1 MAVIINELEIVV
13 EPPEAEGPDAAAAA
27 ERPAPRPAS
36 VEPQDLID
44 FLERRSRLS
53 ERLLAH

>member
-13 EPPEAEGPDAAAAA
+13 EPPDAEAPDSAAA
-27 ERPAPRPAS
+27 EHPAPKPAS
-36 VEPQDLID
+36 IEPQDLIN
-44 FLERRSRLS
+44 FLEHRSRLS

>member
-13 EPPEAEGPDAAAAA
+13 EPPDQEAPDAAAT

-36 VEPQDLID
+36 IEPQDLID

>member
-13 EPPEAEGPDAAAAA
+13 DTPEAEAPDTDATA
-27 ERPAPRPAS
+27 RPAPKAAG

-44 FLERRSRLS
+44 FLERRARLS